1 LGFFFK
7 QTGRWQKENT
17 KGEEGDKTKTKKKTT
32 PTPKKKKETKQN
44 KTNRQTEISLRSI
57 IFVYAH
63 IVSIKD
69 VRVEKILPREERR
82 AGSRARATAR
92 LSLGE

>member
-1 LGFFFK
+1 LGFFSRD
-7 QTGRWQKENT
+7 GRRRTQREKTE
-17 KGEEGDKTKTKKKTT
+17 DKTKTKQKDTNNT
-32 PTPKKKKETKQN
+32 IKKKRKQN
-44 KTNRQTEISLRSI
+44 KTKQTDRNISSI

-63 IVSIKD
+63 ISIKD